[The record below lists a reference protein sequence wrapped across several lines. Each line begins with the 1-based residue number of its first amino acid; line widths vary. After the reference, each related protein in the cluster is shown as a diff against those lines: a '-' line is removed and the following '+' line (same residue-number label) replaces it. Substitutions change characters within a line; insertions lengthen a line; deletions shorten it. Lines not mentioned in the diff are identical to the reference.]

1 MENRE
6 NQASTGP
13 PPQNHDSPPLQ
24 AGESKWILHAISG
37 LENTMAE
44 VKQELKDEMD
54 VLKKRSGRIEKMLWM
69 ILGATGLV
77 TFLFGQE
84 ILAFVRNHLAG

>member
-1 MENRE
+1 
-6 NQASTGP
+6 
-13 PPQNHDSPPLQ
+13 
-24 AGESKWILHAISG
+24 
-37 LENTMAE
+37 MAE